1 MVWPSTQPTCW
12 QQLPKL
18 RRQSTRQANRRALRK
33 RNGPHPYSINVFV
46 RRSVSV
52 DRRSSYFLPGAMLR
66 TGRPENGGVMRGLWV
81 EMPGPHQGLRWSTR
95 PGPVPVR
102 NRHRAFKCLSRL
114 ERRLLIADG
123 RTAELSG
130 EGGGNIWISEAPANV
145 VPIIFMSP

>member
-1 MVWPSTQPTCW
+1 
-12 QQLPKL
+12 
-18 RRQSTRQANRRALRK
+18 
-33 RNGPHPYSINVFV
+33 
-46 RRSVSV
+46 
-52 DRRSSYFLPGAMLR
+52 MLR